1 LFAEDIK
8 KDMSIGKM
16 GKFQASLKNLL
27 LFLLSIEVEGM
38 QVGFQNEINAEN
50 RKLLSSIISLT
61 KTIFLCKNGGCAGQ
75 D

>member
-61 KTIFLCKNGGCAGQ
+61 KTIFFM
-75 D
+75 